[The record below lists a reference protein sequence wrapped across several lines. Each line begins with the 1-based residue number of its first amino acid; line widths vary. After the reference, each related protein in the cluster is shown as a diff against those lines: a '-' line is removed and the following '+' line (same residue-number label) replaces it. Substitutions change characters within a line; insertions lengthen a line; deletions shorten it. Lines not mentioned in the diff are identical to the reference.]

1 MKIFKLK
8 LKNKLVFFN
17 ALTKTTIVSLLLI
30 LVPWLAGEITRRDTD
45 IELIHKLD
53 KVLAIIET
61 DGINNFIDQNAELKE
76 FGSYNIIK
84 AEFVSIEQLES
95 DTLIDE
101 IQFSQRNIEDEIID
115 YRVLSYSL
123 KNDGKNYLIEIG
135 KSMDDIYKFE
145 QKLKSYAV
153 IFLVIILLI
162 TLLMDLVFIQFLLKP
177 LDKIISKLHNIKN
190 PVNFDF
196 SKIDSK
202 TTDFVYLDQSINAL
216 MHKIERAFISE
227 REYIANVSH
236 ELLTPISIIRTKLD
250 NIMLSKSLAE
260 PDMIKIVEAKQTLH
274 RLTHLVRTLL
284 VMSRIENEEYL
295 LNEKVNLNLLIDEV
309 INEIN
314 DKIISKGL
322 LLERNESKTSF
333 NFTGNKQLLITMIYN
348 IINNSIRYTE
358 AGSITII
365 SKVSKDGFILNITD
379 TGIGMINNQTEQI
392 FLRHKSFGQGIDNF
406 GIGLTLTKK
415 IADYHNISISVNSEH
430 KKGTTMILNFPS
442 ITHDKV

>member
-1 MKIFKLK
+1 MKIFNLK

-17 ALTKTTIVSLLLI
+17 ALTKTTIVTLLLI
-30 LVPWLAGEITRRDTD
+30 LVPWLVGEITRQDTD
-45 IELIHKLD
+45 NELLQKLD

-61 DGINNFIDQNAELKE
+61 VGINNFIDQNAEFKAY
-76 FGSYNIIK
+76 GSYNIIK
-84 AEFVSIEQLES
+84 AEFVSIEQLDR
-95 DTLIDE
+95 DTVIDE

-123 KNDGKNYLIEIG
+123 KKEGKTYLIEIG

-145 QKLKSYAV
+145 QKLKSYAI
-153 IFLVIILLI
+153 IFLIIILLI
-162 TLLMDLVFIQFLLKP
+162 TLLIDLVFIQFLLKP
-177 LDKIISKLHNIKN
+177 MDKIIIKLQNIKN

-196 SKIDSK
+196 SNINSN

-216 MHKIERAFISE
+216 MHKIEKAFINE
-227 REYIANVSH
+227 REYIGNVSH

-260 PDMIKIVEAKQTLH
+260 TDMIKIVEAKQTLH
-274 RLTHLVRTLL
+274 RLTHLVRSLL

-295 LNEKVNLNLLIDEV
+295 LNEKVNINVLIDEV

-314 DKIISKGL
+314 DKILFKGL
-322 LLERNESKTSF
+322 MLERNETKTTF
-333 NFTGNKQLLITMIYN
+333 NFTGNKQLLFTMIYN

-358 AGSITII
+358 NGSITII
-365 SKVSKDGFILNITD
+365 SKVSKDGFSLNVTD
-379 TGIGMINNQTEQI
+379 TGIGMISNQTEQM
-392 FLRHKSFGQGIDNF
+392 FVRHKSFGQGIDSF

-415 IADYHNISISVNSEH
+415 IADYHKIKISVNSEH
-430 KKGTTMILNFPS
+430 KKGTTIILNFPS
-442 ITHDKV
+442 TTHDKG